1 MQKRSNILFND
12 QFLSRLTG
20 AFFGLVFVLTLGA
33 CSTIPLPLRSES
45 SAAALALLEAT
56 QQAHGKDSFAAI
68 KDIAVS
74 YDGKWY
80 TLVTKIQPLVTDPQF
95 RGSSEERMILDRSQN
110 RLVAQT
116 FKGPSGTKL
125 VVKRASKSEATGAA
139 SFGEVAIAYNGKQN
153 QDDAVNAATHLVLE
167 AYQLFLYPAFYVQ
180 RATWFETAGTAFVN
194 GYECDLLLAVMR
206 PGIGASKEDR
216 VMLYIDKKERLVR
229 RTRLT
234 LEGTATT
241 RGAVVDTDLSD
252 FVTIAGVKWPS
263 KFYEDLVTPF
273 RGLPAHLFWLTGLD
287 VNRGLTNTD
296 FINNEFSAKAGI
308 KAAPLP
314 QK

>member
-1 MQKRSNILFND
+1 M
-12 QFLSRLTG
+12 QFLFAIL
-20 AFFGLVFVLTLGA
+20 GLLVVFSLGA
-33 CSTIPLPLRSES
+33 CSTIPMPERSES
-45 SAAALALLEAT
+45 SAAALQLLDAT
-56 QQAHGKDSFAAI
+56 QRAHGKDSFGAI

-95 RGSSEERMILDRSQN
+95 RGSSEERMIVDGSQN
-110 RLVAQT
+110 RLVAQA
-116 FKGPSGTKL
+116 FKGPSGAKL
-125 VVKRASKSEATGAA
+125 VIKRAPKPNAIGGA
-139 SFGEVAIAYNGKQN
+139 SFGDVAIAYNGKPN

-180 RATWFETAGTAFVN
+180 RAAWFETAGTAYVN

-216 VMLYIDKKERLVR
+216 VMLYIDKQERLVR

-252 FVTIAGVKWPS
+252 FITIAGVKWPS

-287 VNRGLTNTD
+287 VNRGLTNAD
-296 FINNEFSAKAGI
+296 FVNNEFSSKAAI
-308 KAAPLP
+308 KASPLP

>member
-1 MQKRSNILFND
+1 MFNRQCRSRSLVV
-12 QFLSRLTG
+12 LL
-20 AFFGLVFVLTLGA
+20 GLVVVLALGA
-33 CSTIPLPLRSES
+33 CSTIPMPVRSES
-45 SAAALALLEAT
+45 SASALQLLEAT
-56 QQAHGKDSFAAI
+56 QQAHGKNSFAAI
-68 KDIAVS
+68 KDIAVG

-95 RGSSEERMILDRSQN
+95 RGSSEERMILDSSQN
-110 RLVAQT
+110 RLVGQIY
-116 FKGPSGTKL
+116 KGPGGTKT
-125 VVKRASKSEATGAA
+125 VIKRAPKSNEAASS
-139 SFGEVAIAYNGKQN
+139 SFGEVTIDYNGKPN
-153 QDDAVNAATHLVLE
+153 QDTAVNAASHLVLE

-180 RATWFETAGTAFVN
+180 RAAWFETAGTAFVN
-194 GYECDLLLAVMR
+194 GHECDLLLAVMR

-216 VMLYIDKKERLVR
+216 VMLYIDKQERLVR

-287 VNRGLTNTD
+287 VNRGLTSAD
-296 FINNEFSAKAGI
+296 FVNNEFSTKAAI
-308 KAAPLP
+308 KATPISA
-314 QK
+314 K